1 MNPYSHQIMKTKT
14 IRMTVVA
21 LLPAA
26 LFTLTSCS
34 SASKPPPEEGAAV
47 ETYKKG
53 VPGGVI
59 VQTVKVTAT
68 VTAIDQVKRKAT
80 LLGAD
85 GKKFTVQ
92 VGKEAVNFDQVHVGD
107 RVIAT
112 LTQKVVVSLDDKAA
126 PSAEGEAAVVALAP
140 KGGQPGALAAET
152 IQVTGKVIAID
163 LEKRKA
169 TLQFEDGNTET
180 FSVRPDLDLS
190 RHKVGERVVFRVTEM
205 VAIWVEKPE

>member
-1 MNPYSHQIMKTKT
+1 
-14 IRMTVVA
+14 MTTLA

-34 SASKPPPEEGAAV
+34 STPKTPPPVGSGV
-47 ETYKKG
+47 ESYKQG

-68 VTAIDQVKRKAT
+68 VTAIDRVKRKAT

-92 VGKEAVNFDQVHVGD
+92 VGREARNFDQVRVGD

-112 LTQKVVVSLDDKAA
+112 VTQKVVVSLDDKAA
-126 PSAEGEAAVVALAP
+126 SSGEGEAAVVARAP
-140 KGGQPGALAAET
+140 KGGQPGGLAAET
-152 IQVTGKVIAID
+152 IQMTGKVIAIN
-163 LEKRKA
+163 LEKHTA
-169 TLQFEDGNTET
+169 TLQFEDGDTET
-180 FSVRPDLDLS
+180 FSIRPDVDLS

>member
-1 MNPYSHQIMKTKT
+1 
-14 IRMTVVA
+14 MTTLA

-34 SASKPPPEEGAAV
+34 STPKTPPPVGLGV
-47 ETYKKG
+47 ESYKQG

-68 VTAIDQVKRKAT
+68 VTAIDRVKRKAT

-92 VGKEAVNFDQVHVGD
+92 VGREARNFDQVRVGD

-112 LTQKVVVSLDDKAA
+112 VTQKVVVSLDDKAA
-126 PSAEGEAAVVALAP
+126 SSGEGEAAVVARAP
-140 KGGQPGALAAET
+140 KGGQPGGLAAET
-152 IQVTGKVIAID
+152 IQMTGKVIAINS
-163 LEKRKA
+163 EKHTA
-169 TLQFEDGNTET
+169 TLQFEDGDTET
-180 FSVRPDLDLS
+180 FSIRPDVDLS